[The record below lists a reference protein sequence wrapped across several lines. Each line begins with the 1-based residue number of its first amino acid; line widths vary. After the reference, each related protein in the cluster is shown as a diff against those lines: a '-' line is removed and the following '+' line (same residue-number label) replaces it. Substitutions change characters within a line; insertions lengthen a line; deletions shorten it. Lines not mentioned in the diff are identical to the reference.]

1 MAMEPN
7 GWVIV
12 AGAGGALGRRLVE
25 HYAETNCPMLALDE
39 NTDATPRVANVKVIA
54 LDLSSAEAVEAALD
68 NIPRTAPIRLLVNAV
83 GLIWNEPAI
92 AMKGGRMVAHA
103 PDSFAKVINSN
114 LTAAFVI
121 ATRVAA
127 RMARKGGGAI
137 VNFSSISAAG
147 VAGQVAYSAAKAG
160 VTGMTRAMAAEL
172 GPLSVR
178 VNAIA
183 PGFIDVRSTHASLSE
198 AKLAEYV
205 GRTPVGRLGAIE
217 DVVHAVDFLATNPFA
232 NGVVLDVD
240 GGLRL

>member
-1 MAMEPN
+1 MVAA

-12 AGAGGALGRRLVE
+12 AGAGGALGRGLVE
-25 HYAETNCPMLALDE
+25 RYAGTNCPVLALDV
-39 NTDATPRVANVKVIA
+39 NTDAIPRLANVRVVA

-68 NIPRTAPIRLLVNAV
+68 NIQRTDPIRLLVNAV
-83 GLIWNEPAI
+83 GLIWNEPVLT
-92 AMKGGRMVAHA
+92 MKGARMVPHA
-103 PDSFAKVINSN
+103 PESFLKVINSN

-121 ATRVAA
+121 ATCVAV

-137 VNFSSISAAG
+137 INFSSVSAGG

-160 VTGMTRAMAAEL
+160 VIGMTRAMAAEL

-178 VNAIA
+178 VNAVA
-183 PGFIDVRSTHASLSE
+183 PGFIDVPSTRAALSDGR
-198 AKLAEYV
+198 LAEYV

-217 DVVHAVDFLATNPFA
+217 EVANAVDFLATNPFI
-232 NGVVLDVD
+232 NGVVLNVD